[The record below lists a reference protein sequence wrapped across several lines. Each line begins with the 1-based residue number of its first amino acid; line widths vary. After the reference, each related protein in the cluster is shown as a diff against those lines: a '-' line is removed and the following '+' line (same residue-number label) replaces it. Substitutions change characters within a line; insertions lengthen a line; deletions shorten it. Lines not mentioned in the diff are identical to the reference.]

1 MRVHVTKFLAK
12 FEFLAY
18 SCVRQVGETQT
29 GAVWVQEGRFMRW
42 FNRQV
47 TWLLACLALI
57 GSGGAAFAQ
66 TATFDLNM
74 TGSTGLTATVD
85 GWTVSFATLPASCI
99 FKQENPGTFTNTN
112 LGTCSSVDMVETVY
126 HNRLYLTFENATAGQ
141 PLETAVGSSATACSG
156 GPCSNNYSDLNL
168 SFTVTA
174 PSGVTVSSARLSMT
188 GSATYS
194 GGGNDTSDL
203 LYVSGGEASSAFST
217 GSIAT
222 NLSNNPNAVTA
233 AFSAAV
239 NSFSV
244 SKDLKVTGN
253 GPTPG
258 ATLALNTVMQMY
270 APAAPEPVSLSLL
283 AVGVAGLGVAK
294 LRRRRR

>member
-1 MRVHVTKFLAK
+1 
-12 FEFLAY
+12 
-18 SCVRQVGETQT
+18 
-29 GAVWVQEGRFMRW
+29 MRW

-47 TWLLACLALI
+47 RRLLVILALM
-57 GSGGAAFAQ
+57 GPGGAAFAQ

-74 TGSTGLTATVD
+74 TASTGLTATVD
-85 GWTVSFATLPASCI
+85 GWTVSFATLPSSCI
-99 FKQENPGTFTNTN
+99 FKQENPSTFTNTN

-126 HNRLYLTFENATAGQ
+126 HNRLYLTFESATAGQ
-141 PLETAVGSSATACSG
+141 PLETAVASSATACG
-156 GPCSNNYSDLNL
+156 GGACATNFSDLNL
-168 SFTVTA
+168 NFTVTA
-174 PSGVTVSSARLSMT
+174 PSGVTVSSARLGLT
-188 GSATYS
+188 GSAAYS
-194 GGGNDTSDL
+194 GGGNDTTDL
-203 LYVSGGEASSAFST
+203 LYVSGGEASSAFAT
-217 GSIAT
+217 GSITT

-233 AFSAAV
+233 AFSSAV

-283 AVGVAGLGVAK
+283 AVGVACLGVAK